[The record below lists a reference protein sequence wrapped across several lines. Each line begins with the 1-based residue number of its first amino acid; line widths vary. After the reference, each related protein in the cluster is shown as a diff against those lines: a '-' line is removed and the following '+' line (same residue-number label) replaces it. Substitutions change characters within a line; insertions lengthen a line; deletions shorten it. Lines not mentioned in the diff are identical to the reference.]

1 MDGSPEQKKI
11 KKTKKLSKTIGAQ
24 KLSKE
29 AILNR
34 MSSGKKRPK
43 SETKIKKDRMKTPS
57 KEDLVAKKLLLFQ
70 DGSDD
75 DNDVDRDTR
84 QSPVKTKTRTK
95 NGGDVAVKKGSSSK
109 KLQSSTSK
117 WKVSEGTPSIAKQK
131 PVKNVDAKETKSGK
145 KKKATD
151 KKVEEEEDD
160 DEDVEIDFPVL
171 KRKSLG
177 LGEFK
182 ATLANQKSPEKE
194 TQVSKEV
201 SENGQ
206 SKKKKKKNA
215 PDETSKE
222 EPSKESADQITGED
236 KGKKRRK
243 KKRGKKRK
251 RSNSESDEPQAKKG
265 KPAREG
271 FAVRCGNLPVGV
283 MKGALRMFIGE
294 SDIFP
299 SEIIFKRKRKGVPGE
314 KKQSLKYATVIC
326 NTLEEAERLCR
337 LNGISMPSPVGN
349 KERKLLIHMMNESSD
364 AYFKK
369 KVFVAN
375 LHPKVTEEELLAFFE
390 TSDCNPT
397 NVILRKKGSDT
408 KSRGYGFVWLTSA
421 GDADKALKLR
431 KPTLR
436 DQVMSIARSHRHPG
450 MQEP

>member
-1 MDGSPEQKKI
+1 MDLSPEQKKI

-29 AILNR
+29 AIINR

-43 SETKIKKDRMKTPS
+43 SETKIQKDRMKTPS
-57 KEDLVAKKLLLFQ
+57 KEDLVAKKLLFQ

-75 DNDVDRDTR
+75 DIDGDAR
-84 QSPVKTKTRTK
+84 QSPVKSKTRTK
-95 NGGDVAVKKGSSSK
+95 NGGDVAVEKGSSSK

-117 WKVSEGTPSIAKQK
+117 WKVSEGTPSIAKQEA
-131 PVKNVDAKETKSGK
+131 VKNLDEEETTKSGKKK

-151 KKVEEEEDD
+151 KKVEEEEDHD
-160 DEDVEIDFPVL
+160 DVEIDFPIL

-182 ATLANQKSPEKE
+182 ATLASQKSPQKE
-194 TQVSKEV
+194 PQVSKEV

-215 PDETSKE
+215 PDETMTKD
-222 EPSKESADQITGED
+222 EPSKKSADQITGEG
-236 KGKKRRK
+236 KGKKRR

-337 LNGISMPSPVGN
+337 LNGISMPSPLGN
-349 KERKLLIHMMNESSD
+349 KERKLLIHMMNESGD

-397 NVILRKKGSDT
+397 NAILPKKGSNT

-436 DQVMSIARSHRHPG
+436 DQVMSISRSHRHPG